1 MTPTRILKDVARGL
15 QALERTIR
23 RQGGRRGLQTCN
35 ATNRTTPCRLGSR
48 RYGRLGGLRYGASWK
63 TAAVGPGLALLLGFV
78 CSAGAA
84 NPPMRLN
91 ANLDQGV
98 LEVGYKGRTI
108 LVYAFA
114 TNQFKPYVRELYTLR
129 GENVTRDAPPD
140 HLHHHGM
147 MYAVYVN
154 GINFWEERGAPGVE
168 RHVELPMRVATI
180 GAQGLPTASF
190 TELIQWLSPSNQP
203 GSDPLTAAL
212 LSERRTLTVTV
223 DEKNQE
229 VALRWDS
236 EFQVGPNAGKVTI
249 SGPNYDGLGIR
260 LPESFNHVA
269 KFQNSAG
276 QPYTAKDTHDVTTAR
291 WTSVSGQ
298 MGGRDVMLVMFGR
311 PENARG
317 DTAFYTMLDP
327 FAYLSATQALDKQP
341 LEYAAGD
348 KFSLSYLL
356 TVYSANK
363 SPGFISQRC
372 QRWEKERN

>member
-1 MTPTRILKDVARGL
+1 MQLQQMLTRLNTGITRYRAGL
-15 QALERTIR
+15 GTSALA
-23 RQGGRRGLQTCN
+23 C
-35 ATNRTTPCRLGSR
+35 
-48 RYGRLGGLRYGASWK
+48 Y
-63 TAAVGPGLALLLGFV
+63 LALV
-78 CSAGAA
+78 CSACAA
-84 NPPMRLN
+84 NVPITIDSKP
-91 ANLDQGV
+91 DQGV
-98 LEVGYKGRTI
+98 LEVRYKGQKI

-140 HLHHHGM
+140 HLHHHGL

-154 GINFWEERGAPGVE
+154 GINFWEERGTPGVE
-168 RHVELPMRVATI
+168 RHAELPLKVATM
-180 GAQGLPTASF
+180 GPNGMPTASF

-203 GSDPLTAAL
+203 ASDPLAAAVL
-212 LSERRTLTVTV
+212 HERRILTVTV

-229 VALRWDS
+229 VALCWDS
-236 EFQVGPNAGKVTI
+236 QFQVGPNAGKVSI
-249 SGPNYDGLGIR
+249 SGPNYDGLGMR

-269 KFQNSAG
+269 KFQNSAD
-276 QPYTAKDTHDVTTAR
+276 QPYTAKDTHDVTTAK

-298 MGGRDVMLVMFGR
+298 MDGRDVMLVMFGCQD
-311 PENARG
+311 NARG

-327 FAYLSATQALDKQP
+327 FAYLSATQALDKKP

-363 SPGFISQRC
+363 TRGFIQGRC
-372 QRWEKERN
+372 ERWEKERN